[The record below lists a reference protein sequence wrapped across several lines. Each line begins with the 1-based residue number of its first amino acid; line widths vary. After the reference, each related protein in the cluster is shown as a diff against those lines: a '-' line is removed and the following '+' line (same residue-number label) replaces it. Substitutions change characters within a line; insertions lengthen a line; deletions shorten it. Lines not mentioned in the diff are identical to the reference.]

1 MFLSHLISPLSSS
14 KTKEEYLLA
23 GQILNQNLTIT
34 NRSMIKK
41 NYLQFKLITIQMKLL
56 RLNVCL
62 PNLVESRIQTVRIV
76 KKTF

>member
-1 MFLSHLISPLSSS
+1 M
-14 KTKEEYLLA
+14 KEEYLLA

-41 NYLQFKLITIQMKLL
+41 NCLQFKLITIQMKQL

-62 PNLVESRIQTVRIV
+62 PNLVGSQIQTVRIV